1 MLLLAST
8 SVSLDGCSSESV
20 LDLFFVILLCN
31 ILLETE
37 PKKEWITKDV
47 VKYRE
52 KTGKYNKEKRR
63 IFGGFFQ
70 FLLLLTMSE
79 LYHTEEDQQFIC
91 WDRANY
97 ATFEDQ
103 LTAVKNSKT
112 LYIGNLSFFT
122 KESQIY
128 EHFSLAGPVKRVIMG
143 LNNLLKTPCGFCF
156 VEYYHQEHAQNALKY
171 LSDTVCDERLIR
183 CDADGGFLPGRQ
195 FGRGKSGGQ
204 IRDERRTD
212 YDPARGRFI
221 PPSILG
227 GAGYNSGGGGGG
239 NRKRSHRDYDDERGG
254 DDDRRGRGRNDYN
267 NNRGG
272 GGGYRGHGGGGGGG
286 GGNHYQHDDRGDNRG
301 GKRFRSNN
309 EGNYHQGRNDYD
321 NSNNRPRKQY
331 QQQEGD
337 MEMNLNT
344 ALGTSRD

>member
-1 MLLLAST
+1 
-8 SVSLDGCSSESV
+8 
-20 LDLFFVILLCN
+20 
-31 ILLETE
+31 
-37 PKKEWITKDV
+37 
-47 VKYRE
+47 
-52 KTGKYNKEKRR
+52 
-63 IFGGFFQ
+63 
-70 FLLLLTMSE
+70 MSE

-103 LTAVKNSKT
+103 LNAVKNSKT

-122 KESQIY
+122 KETQIY

-171 LSDTVCDERLIR
+171 LSDTVCDERLLR

-212 YDPARGRFI
+212 YDPARGRFV

-227 GAGYNSGGGGGG
+227 GAGGYSGGGG
-239 NRKRSHRDYDDERGG
+239 NRKRSHREYEGDERGRDG
-254 DDDRRGRGRNDYN
+254 DRGGRDRNEYN

-272 GGGYRGHGGGGGGG
+272 GGGGYRGGGGGW
-286 GGNHYQHDDRGDNRG
+286 QHDDRGDNRGDNRG
-301 GKRFRSNN
+301 GKRFRNHD
-309 EGNYHQGRNDYD
+309 GNYHNQGRNDYNNRD
-321 NSNNRPRKQY
+321 DNRPRKQY
-331 QQQEGD
+331 QQQEGDD